1 MQRRQYRHL
10 WIRSLLITPLALLF
24 IIGCGG
30 GGGSTSDSGEETPP
44 PNPLLQA
51 IETAVSALD
60 EEAERGAALE
70 KLYVSNELAGNLVPM
85 ARGESPPDSPSCVT
99 VETEGEALILSF
111 DGTEDCKGV
120 SGSLR
125 IRSVS
130 RDFGDPTLLVTDVTL
145 IDFDTGD
152 GCPVNGDE
160 RSHITIDG
168 SHITAVVTYSDLDV
182 CGQLL
187 SGQVVLDGEPPTDW
201 QVEMQARTYRYGNDA
216 VAAVDLVWQPETG
229 RMQGEAT
236 VQLDGKTYVMAADA
250 IVIDPACGLPIQ
262 GGLTITD
269 PQGDSS
275 TADFSDTGCD
285 APLVNVTREATTE
298 QWPLQF
304 P

>member
-1 MQRRQYRHL
+1 MVA
-10 WIRSLLITPLALLF
+10 SLALLL

-30 GGGSTSDSGEETPP
+30 GGGSTNDSGEEAPP
-44 PNPLLQA
+44 SNPLLQA

-85 ARGESPPDSPSCVT
+85 ARGESPPDSSSCVT
-99 VETEGEALILSF
+99 VETEGVTLVLSF
-111 DGTEDCKGV
+111 DGSEDCKGV

-125 IRSVS
+125 ITSVS
-130 RDFGDPTLLVTDVTL
+130 RDFGDPTVLVTDVTL

-168 SHITAVVTYSDLDV
+168 SHITAVVTYSDLDI
-182 CGQLL
+182 CGQPL
-187 SGQVVLDGEPPTDW
+187 SGQVVLDGETPTDW
-201 QVEMQARTYRYGNDA
+201 IVEMQAHTYHYGSDA
-216 VAAVDLVWQPETG
+216 VAEVELVWQPETG
-229 RMQGEAT
+229 RMQGDAT
-236 VQLDGKTYVMAADA
+236 VQLDGKTYAMAADA
-250 IVIDPACGLPIQ
+250 IVIDPACGLPTQ
-262 GGLTITD
+262 GNLTITD
-269 PQGDSS
+269 SGGGSS
-275 TADFSDTGCD
+275 VADFTDTGCD
-285 APLVNVTREATTE
+285 TPLVSVTREGTTE